1 MLLTRHNH
9 QLGCRGRSLVLAGM
23 LLTSM
28 GCATVVG
35 SWDYGLPKD
44 NLSTED
50 RLWHIV
56 FPLSLAA
63 ADQCVFKR
71 EDTYGFF
78 LEDVATSSEGNSDP
92 TIQPHVRV
100 HYVHAHLPAGKAGI
114 TIGDKIVAING
125 DLVIAMRADVV
136 FDQIQRLTRAKIQP
150 LTLRVLHGN
159 VEREVSLRAVPS
171 CQMKVKLIES
181 PAINAFSNGSF
192 IVVTSGLL
200 AFVRSPDQLA
210 WVLAHE
216 VGHHALDHAEGAKL
230 QMMLSR
236 FLYSTLGEAPQSVNQ
251 IDLERQA
258 DLFAADL
265 MTRAGFDLREVRRL
279 LDWMQVLQHNPSS
292 EGLSRSHP
300 TTRERL
306 EMLERIIQD
315 LDRKREQGEKPLT
328 SLSN

>member
-1 MLLTRHNH
+1 MLLTRHN
-9 QLGCRGRSLVLAGM
+9 LRPGRKGLHLVLAGM
-23 LLTSM
+23 LLTHV

-78 LEDVATSSEGNSDP
+78 LEDAGTS
-92 TIQPHVRV
+92 VRV
-100 HYVHAHLPAGKAGI
+100 HYVHAQLPAGKAGI
-114 TIGDKIVAING
+114 TIGDEIVAING
-125 DLVIAMRADVV
+125 DPVIAPRADVV

-150 LTLRVLHGN
+150 LTLSVRHGD
-159 VEREVSLRAVPS
+159 VEREVNLRAVPS
-171 CQMKVKLIES
+171 CRMKVKLVES
-181 PAINAFSNGSF
+181 PVVNAFSNGSI

-200 AFVRSPDQLA
+200 GFVRSPDQLA

-216 VGHHALDHAEGAKL
+216 IGHHALDHAEGAKL

-236 FLYSTLGEAPQSVNQ
+236 FLYSTVGEAPQAFNQ

-265 MTRAGFDLREVRRL
+265 TTRAGFDLREARRL
-279 LDWMQVLQHNPSS
+279 LGWMQVLQREPS

-300 TTRERL
+300 PTRERL
-306 EMLERIIQD
+306 EA
-315 LDRKREQGEKPLT
+315 LDRMIEKLDRRAQ
-328 SLSN
+328 